1 MEGWK
6 DGRMEGWRIGRM
18 RDLENNVLPQSS
30 RLPFFHSSILGS
42 DLRKS
47 RSLEGRRDGRLDR
60 SLEGRVDGRMG
71 KVWSHHSGRIL
82 IVAIAN

>member
-30 RLPFFHSSILGS
+30 RLPFFHSSILPFSARIYG
-42 DLRKS
+42 RAEAWKVGGM
-47 RSLEGRRDGRLDR
+47 EGWIEAWRGGWMEGWGRYGVITA
-60 SLEGRVDGRMG
+60 EEY
-71 KVWSHHSGRIL
+71 
-82 IVAIAN
+82 